1 MTDYVPIEAT
11 RARGPRT
18 GVIIALVALA
28 FIAGLV
34 LMGVMVKRLPWFG
47 GVAGAGHGSAAA
59 AAAAERDKA
68 ASGFSP
74 AQPLNA
80 NGETPVTDTATLV
93 TREATLAAQLAAL
106 EARTATI
113 TATTAVAGNQATR
126 AEGMLIAFAARR
138 ALDRG
143 TGLGYLEE
151 QLRTRFG
158 ASQPGAVTT
167 VIQAA
172 RKPVTLED
180 LRQGLD
186 AIGPD
191 LNTISSDGWFTAIRR
206 QLGNLVVLR
215 KAGTPST
222 LPADRMA
229 RAKRLLEGGQV
240 EAARAE
246 VARLPGARDAG
257 NWMAAANR
265 YVMARAALDQIE
277 NAAILGQGSQPAPPP
292 AAPTQSAGDNGITT
306 DSSSDETS
314 AVASGM

>member
-1 MTDYVPIEAT
+1 MTEFVPISAT
-11 RARGPRT
+11 RTRGPRT

-28 FIAGLV
+28 FIAGLA
-34 LMGVMVKRLPWFG
+34 LMGVMMKRLPWLG
-47 GVAGAGHGSAAA
+47 GTPGTAHVSAATA
-59 AAAAERDKA
+59 AADRDKA
-68 ASGFSP
+68 AAGYSP

-93 TREATLAAQLAAL
+93 TREAALAAQLAAL
-106 EARTATI
+106 EARTATV
-113 TATTAVAGNQATR
+113 TATATVAGNQATR
-126 AEGMLIAFAARR
+126 AEGMLVAFAARR

-143 TGLGYLEE
+143 LGLGYLEE

-158 ASQPGAVTT
+158 TSQPRAVTT

-172 RKPVTLED
+172 RQPVTLED

-186 AIGPD
+186 AIAPD

-246 VARLPGARDAG
+246 IARLPGARDAG
-257 NWMAAANR
+257 NWMEAANR
-265 YVMARAALDQIE
+265 YVTARAALDQIE
-277 NAAILGQGSQPAPPP
+277 NAAILGQGNQPAPPP
-292 AAPTQSAGDNGITT
+292 AAAPAPADPGITT
-306 DSSSDETS
+306 DSGSDETPGI
-314 AVASGM
+314 APGV